1 MARSY
6 RPVVRDQEF
15 LLAPNMADWLPS
27 DHLVWFVLAVVEQVD
42 TSHFHRFRR
51 RGGVGRQGYDPDMLL
66 GLLVYAYA
74 VGERSSR
81 RIERLCVDHVAFRI
95 ACGDDR
101 PDHTT
106 LARFRA
112 EHDEAFV
119 EFFAQVLRLCANAG
133 MVKVGSIAID
143 GTKVAANASKGANR
157 TPDKIREEARR
168 LARDVV
174 TEAGAR
180 DAVEQAAAAAR
191 GGRDDDQLPPGFT
204 GTGRAANVKKALAE
218 LDRQDAQFAA
228 EDEADQAQ
236 IREYLAEV
244 EISSTR
250 RGTLLAGVDPGLVH
264 QARIRRI
271 HREIAELEGVKGKA
285 ASTRRAG
292 LRRLLREAQA
302 KLTQAE
308 ADKAAGKVD
317 LRPHSQRVRERREER
332 ARQNGTLGRQI
343 NRTDPDSRLMT
354 EGSGGGS
361 IQGYNCQLAVTDD
374 HLVLGIYLS
383 QEAND
388 TSCYLPTLAKA
399 TAHAE
404 DLGLSIGTVLADA
417 GYCTQENLTAPGP
430 NRLIATGKDRMVA
443 LAARENPGNGSV
455 PVDADAREA
464 MRHKLRDPRNA
475 ALYKRRSATVEPVN
489 AHAKDQIGLRRFARR
504 GLQAVNAELHLA
516 AAAIN
521 LNRLYRLTPAAP

>member
-15 LLAPNMADWLPS
+15 LLPPNMAEWVPS
-27 DHLVWFVLAVVEQVD
+27 DHLVWFVLDVVEQVD
-42 TSHFHRFRR
+42 TSGFHRSRR

-66 GLLVYAYA
+66 GLLVYAYM

-95 ACGDDR
+95 VCGDDP

-112 EHDEAFV
+112 EHNDAFV

-157 TPDKIREEARR
+157 TPDRIREEARR

-174 TEAGAR
+174 TEAGVT
-180 DAVEQAAAAAR
+180 DAGEEASAAAR
-191 GGRDDDQLPPGFT
+191 GGGEDDQLPPGFT

-218 LDRQDAQFAA
+218 LDRQDAEFAA
-228 EDEADQAQ
+228 EDEADHAR
-236 IREYLAEV
+236 ILEYLAEV
-244 EISSTR
+244 EIGSTR
-250 RGTLLAGVDPGLVH
+250 RGTLLAGVDPVLVH
-264 QARIRRI
+264 QARIRRM
-271 HREIAELEGVKGKA
+271 HREIAELAGVKGKA

-292 LRRLLREAQA
+292 LRRQLREAQG
-302 KLTQAE
+302 KLRQAE
-308 ADKAAGKVD
+308 ADKAAGKLD
-317 LRPHSQRVRERREER
+317 LRGQSQRVRDRRQER

-374 HLVLGIYLS
+374 HLVLGIHLS

-388 TSCYLPTLAKA
+388 TSCYLPTLTNA

-404 DLGLSIGTVLADA
+404 ALGLSIGTVLADA

-443 LAARENPGNGSV
+443 LAAHENPGNGSA

-489 AHAKDQIGLRRFARR
+489 AHAKDQIGLRRFTRR

-521 LNRLYRLTPAAP
+521 LNRLYRLTPTAP